1 MGGDHG
7 PSVVVPGIRSY
18 IRDHGG
24 EGVRF
29 LPRSRLFD
37 DAEFARLQAAGRV

>member
-7 PSVVVPGIRSY
+7 PSVIVPGIRSY
-18 IRDHGG
+18 LRAHRG

-29 LPRSRLFD
+29 LLHGD
-37 DAEFARLQAAGRV
+37 EAKITAE